1 MFYSLGE
8 NSKKY
13 LGGWNPPPP
22 LARPRV
28 KKVRGKGGRRLLE
41 KGHLFDIW
49 P

>member
-1 MFYSLGE
+1 MCYSLGVH
-8 NSKKY
+8 SKKY
-13 LGGWNPPPP
+13 LEEWNPPPP